1 MVAIVTDPLRKKFAN
16 LLFNEVQNSTDIN
29 EYYLGIGKSDPYDG
43 TDTTITPARNIKDE
57 RIARGNL
64 QSIKKVTGNSF
75 VIPRFNWTSGSI
87 YSGWSDASIG
97 IPTNTYYILTEDN
110 EVYICIQ
117 QGKNAAGQANTS
129 IVKPSFTTAGVGVHQ
144 AFQTS
149 DGYRW
154 KLAYTISASRAS
166 TFLSSTFIPAQDQA
180 LIAAGDS
187 AGSGAFELQQNT
199 IRNLR
204 TPGQILGVEIVDGGT
219 GYSSAPTI
227 TFKGNG
233 NGAAATASISGGTI
247 VKIEMDNESSGMGS
261 GYDYASAVVTGNA
274 TLRPIIGP
282 RDGLGFSALDDLKS
296 TSVMFNIKP
305 AGAEGGT
312 FNTTNDFR
320 QILLLRNLDLT
331 DSSGGEGP
339 RYAGT
344 ASKVNRFMTIGG
356 TISASNFVVD
366 EKITGA
372 SGVTAFI
379 DELDSGGGNKIF
391 FHQNENT
398 VNGNFGD
405 GEAITGNAVGSATTD
420 SGNKFSAVDIYSGEL
435 LYIEN
440 RARVIRASAQTED
453 IKVIITV

>member
-1 MVAIVTDPLRKKFAN
+1 MVAIVTDPLRQKFAN
-16 LLFNEVQNSTDIN
+16 LLFDEIQNSTDIN
-29 EYYLGIGKSDPYDG
+29 EYYLGIGKSDPYDA
-43 TDTTITPARNIKDE
+43 TDTTATPVRTTKEE

-75 VIPRFNWTSGSI
+75 VIPRYNWTSGAI
-87 YSGWSDASIG
+87 YSGWSDAQAG
-97 IPTNTYYILTEDN
+97 IPTNSYYVLTEDN

-129 IVKPSFTTAGVGVHQ
+129 IIKPSFTDAGVNVQ
-144 AFQTS
+144 DVFQTS

-154 KLAYTISASRAS
+154 KLAYSVSAARAS
-166 TFLSSTFIPAQDQA
+166 TFLSSTFIPCQDQG
-180 LIAAGDS
+180 LIATGDS
-187 AGSGAFELQQNT
+187 AASGAFELQQNT
-199 IRNLR
+199 IRNNVVK
-204 TPGQILGVEIVDGGT
+204 GQILGVEIVDGGT

-233 NGAAATASISGGTI
+233 SGATATATISGGAI
-247 VKIEMDNESSGMGS
+247 VKVEMDNESAGMGS
-261 GYDYASAVVTGNA
+261 GYDYASATVTGNA
-274 TLRPIIGP
+274 ELRPIIGP
-282 RDGLGFSALDDLKS
+282 RDGLGASAIADLKS
-296 TSVMFNIKP
+296 SSIMFNIKP
-305 AGAEGGT
+305 SGTESGT

-320 QILLLRNLDLT
+320 QILLFRNFDLT
-331 DSSGGEGP
+331 DSSGGAGP
-339 RYAGT
+339 RYSGT
-344 ASKVNRFMTIGG
+344 SEKVNRFLTITG

-379 DELDSGGGNKIF
+379 DELDSASGNKIF

-398 VNGNFGD
+398 VNGDFGD
-405 GEAITGNAVGSATTD
+405 NEAISGSLVGSATTD
-420 SGNKFSAVDIYSGEL
+420 SGSKFSAVDIYSGEL

-440 RARVIRASAQTED
+440 RARVIRAAAQTED